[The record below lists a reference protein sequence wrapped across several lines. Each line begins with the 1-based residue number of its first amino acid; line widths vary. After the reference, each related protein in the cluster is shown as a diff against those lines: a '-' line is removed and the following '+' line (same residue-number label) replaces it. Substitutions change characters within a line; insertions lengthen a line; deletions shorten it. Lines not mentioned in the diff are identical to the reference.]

1 MKWLVMLR
9 AHLQNTHGF
18 LLRLALGAAALLT
31 LALLAA
37 PTASA
42 QRGVPVGLYNVNNQV
57 MNSSGYVY
65 AIRFVI

>member
-1 MKWLVMLR
+1 MTNRGPL
-9 AHLQNTHGF
+9 H
-18 LLRLALGAAALLT
+18 LLRLALGAIALLSLT
-31 LALLAA
+31 LLYA

-65 AIRFVI
+65 AIRFVIDE